1 MLTTTRRRLLQG
13 AAGALVLPA
22 LAHAQDAWPSRPIRC
37 IVPLP
42 PGGGTDTVA
51 RLATRRLSETLGATV
66 VVENRPGAGGTIG
79 SEAVAR
85 AAPDGYT
92 IGVATT
98 SSHPVATVLRRDV
111 PYDPVTSFAPVTLLG
126 STPYIL
132 VGGRAAGARDLPG
145 FLAATRARPGQV
157 SYASVGVSTLGYLLT
172 RQFEQLAGLTMNHVP
187 YRGSAQVYPD
197 LINGTVAVLL
207 DNPPGCAGLVRDGS
221 LTAFAVTQRS
231 AILPDV
237 PSFASLG
244 VPGFDAAFWYGLV
257 APAGTPPAITR
268 RIQQALAGQFLAD
281 PGRAE
286 LRAMDV
292 EPVMSAPEEFG
303 RTIAE
308 DARAWRAMADRLGIQ
323 PE

>member
-1 MLTTTRRRLLQG
+1 MQTIRRRRLLQG
-13 AAGALVLPA
+13 TAGALALPA

-51 RLATRRLSETLGATV
+51 RLATRRLSEALGATV

-172 RQFEQLAGLTMNHVP
+172 RQFEQLAGLQMNHVP

-292 EPVMSAPEEFG
+292 EPVMSSPEEFG